1 MARCPNVNTAEYK
14 ALQEVYKT
22 EIETNS
28 IINSWQN
35 ANESDNFPTVVEA
48 AKFVKTA
55 KTVYAFKQKKFG
67 DSVIGNLVNK
77 KLIHMFNGNYV
88 VNVAYPGT
96 QEYNAQAVKDN
107 MTAIYKYLDINNIP
121 TETIDFAATAKTF
134 KVKMLNNV
142 FTPKDILESTRAW
155 DKPRSQKV
163 VGHLQRMFPGI
174 TTRLVSVKE
183 AKRIHDNL
191 PRWRKTSGDFAK
203 VNSFYFDKVAY
214 LVKGRVT
221 NETAIEEMLHPFI
234 DAIKVDNES
243 LFNNLL
249 AEAKVNFPEMVQQIT
264 EAYNNKRNFNDLDRN
279 LEIVTQALTRHFNS
293 EYESQPTNS
302 FLQLIQDALE
312 WFKNVIENLHE
323 YVTGEPIP
331 VSAINK
337 NATFTDI
344 ARLLNTE
351 NIEFKIESKASAKLR
366 YSFTP
371 EVQSILDAA
380 RSKGNG
386 IQNEVLNQM
395 FGTAEQSKSSK
406 DRLYVGPTE
415 TSESGPRIVFNQK
428 NHTYIDVND
437 PDGQVYMSA
446 TTAIKGKLSNKEG
459 EAIIRRDEELQ
470 KLKEKGKKPD
480 AVFNKKFKDQIAKGK
495 AADVQKEKDVQ
506 LNLDL
511 GNDVDMIV
519 ESIVRLEN
527 GYEGDISI
535 VMEQAIK
542 QMAVLSREQ
551 ALEMFG
557 AMKVVIKQFMPV
569 DGIALSQVV
578 VYDEAT
584 KLAGTADLVII
595 DRNGFIRIFDLK
607 TSKNSIDKKISLSQ
621 SAGRRGL
628 GAYEFTEWSLP
639 ADSRLR
645 SESKDKL
652 GREVTVLSTKGQHNL
667 QVNLYRRMFENMGY
681 NVYDGAFAAST
692 FHVQMDINGKGEKQD
707 YKGTWNYEDKVDHTE
722 TKPSE
727 NGVYVDMLIP
737 STVNNKNR
745 KKLQEKIND
754 QPEAPYRG
762 DKDKLAQE
770 EIESNIEEEVAQ
782 ELYPELNTVFG
793 ALQSFSS
800 AIDQAQRGDLNS
812 KKVYSKRSKEQ
823 RLLDFAKL
831 QAYIASGISK
841 GPKAQSKIYT
851 GLLSN
856 ALKDIREF
864 SDYATDPKNVTGDP
878 EYIGFILNFN
888 RFLATYEPLYAI
900 EGSKELNATQQQ
912 LVLNLKLEV
921 DKLIG
926 GTRLVS
932 EGREGIIN
940 DAIFNYVK
948 ETVRLRSSKQFG
960 VEGSGFTEADL
971 IKELTIVNDIP
982 GIDLQTRDMDT
993 STDTLLAVVAK
1004 IYKSQKQLLLDRIQY
1019 REKVIRAHGNK
1030 ILMLS
1035 GENKENAYNY
1045 MQNFNE
1051 DGTRNGTYVKP
1062 IGRKF
1067 YDKQKELRDATRD
1080 SDNVPLTYLDITDKV
1095 QASDADL
1102 AFNIDLANKKRAFA
1116 EFSFAERVD
1125 ENGSRIDGEYY
1136 SYNQE
1141 FIDARNKFEYFVS
1154 NDAYEGRWFK
1164 KSRVDS
1170 VEYNAYEARYYD
1182 LVKYN
1187 QASRNPNGQPTGV
1200 VIKGVDGRFVKN
1212 EYKDKNQFRLDKDGN
1227 RIEDLR
1233 SEKYKAIFDPTKTD
1247 ALSIAQREF
1256 YVLYVKYF
1264 EEELLRFLPDSV
1276 RQSMLG
1282 KNPVVKSNLLDD
1294 LKNRPSVVSR
1304 MYANSV
1310 RGVKNLF
1317 QETAVQKA
1325 VLLDEAG
1332 DIMNSLPIFM
1342 VGSPRKEGDLEAVEA
1357 KITLLEDDYKKNK
1370 INREGYRRKLAE
1382 LTGEQAKI
1390 RSRPLANEL
1399 SGDLATSLI
1408 KFSAMAEHY
1417 EVMGQIEDTL
1427 TAIQRVVNNRQYEPS
1442 DVNTRFVGRSQNL
1455 VNKAKQKVDSAL
1467 DSAISGVTQSGS
1479 VGFKKETSGDS
1490 NTVRRLRKYMSMVY
1504 YDNELITKG
1513 AVDKIADLL
1522 IQQSSLA
1529 YVAFNPFGN
1538 FNNYLMGRINN
1549 NIEMLGG
1556 RFFTKKNFLRAGGEW
1571 NKQAITGLVERT
1583 GAGVRDLA
1591 DVATAGLAGIGK
1603 SNYDPDYANNK
1614 YEAFTQLLRMMD
1626 DSTDIRESGK
1636 DQDGK
1641 SIWERFKEW
1650 GYVMQDAAEY
1660 NVQSRVG
1667 IAMIMDVNLVDEAT
1681 GETMSMYDAFNFNTK
1696 TKELD
1701 LEQGKWKVLNKDGST
1716 QEYND
1721 AFRYDLRNKI
1731 REVNKQ
1737 IHGNYA
1743 SEDRMVIQSHTLGNL
1758 AAQFHKWVA
1767 PAIRARFQTEYFD
1780 ENLGWMEGRYKS
1792 WFKFMAFFF
1801 KNVAQAKGNMKELT
1815 ESYLKE
1821 QDGYDGL
1828 GGQADQKGKNKLFGF
1843 YRTMGEMAI
1852 IGGVFLTNQL
1862 LAGLLEGEDDD
1873 SDTEKRIKN
1882 LTKYQGDR
1890 LYKELVLFAV
1900 VLPASM
1906 EQIFQMA
1913 KSPIATTRTM
1923 GELGQALSMTIWTP
1937 YELITKGKEG
1947 YEADSAYVYQNNP
1960 NKGQWKLG
1968 KEWKDVIPIL
1978 YTIQKW
1984 KNALKL
1990 DKFWIK

>member
-1 MARCPNVNTAEYK
+1 MAKCPNVNAAEYK
-14 ALQEVYKT
+14 ALQAVYKT

-35 ANESDNFPTVVEA
+35 ANESDNFPTAVQA
-48 AKFVKTA
+48 AKFVKTTKA
-55 KTVYAFKQKKFG
+55 VYALKQKQFG
-67 DSVIGNLVNK
+67 ESVISNLVNK
-77 KLIHMFNGNYV
+77 KLIHMFNGNYL

-107 MTAIYKYLDINNIP
+107 LKAIYKYLDINKIP
-121 TETIDFAATAKTF
+121 LETIDFAATDKTF
-134 KVKMLNNV
+134 KVTMLNNV
-142 FTPKDILESTRAW
+142 FTPKDILESTRGW
-155 DKPRSQKV
+155 DTSRSQKV
-163 VGHLQRMFPGI
+163 VGHLKRMFPGVEV
-174 TTRLVSVKE
+174 RLVSVKE
-183 AKRIHDNL
+183 AKRIHDGL
-191 PRWRKTSGDFAK
+191 PAWRKTSGSFAN
-203 VNSFYFDKVAY
+203 VNSFYYDQVAY

-249 AEAKVNFPEMVQQIT
+249 EEAKVNFPEMVQQIT

-279 LEIVTQALTRHFNS
+279 LEIVTQALTRHFNN

-302 FLQLIQDALE
+302 FLKLIQDALE
-312 WFKNVIENLHE
+312 WFKSVIENLHE
-323 YVTGEPIP
+323 YVTGNPLP
-331 VSAINK
+331 VSAISK

-344 ARLLNTE
+344 AKLLNTE
-351 NIEFKIESKASAKLR
+351 GIRFKLEKRASAKLR

-371 EVQSILDAA
+371 EVQSILQGA
-380 RSKGNG
+380 RSVANG
-386 IQNEVLNQM
+386 IQLEILNKM
-395 FGTAEQSKSSK
+395 FGIAEKDSRNN
-406 DRLYVGPTE
+406 DRLYANAAEPTDA
-415 TSESGPRIVFNQK
+415 GPRIVFNQK
-428 NHTYIDVND
+428 DHTYIDVNN
-437 PDGQVYMSA
+437 PNGQVYASA

-459 EAIIRRDEELQ
+459 EAIIRRDEALQ
-470 KLKEKGKKPD
+470 ALSDKGQKPNAKFTEKYKKE
-480 AVFNKKFKDQIAKGK
+480 IANGK
-495 AADVQKEKDVQ
+495 ADDIQKEKDVK

-519 ESIVRLEN
+519 ESIVKLMN
-527 GYEGDISI
+527 GYEGNINTELEKAMDS
-535 VMEQAIK
+535 
-542 QMAVLSREQ
+542 MAVLSRDQ
-551 ALEMFG
+551 AREFFG
-557 AMKVVIKQFMPV
+557 AMKVAIRDFMPI

-595 DRNGFIRIFDLK
+595 DRNGKIRIFDLK
-607 TSKNSIDKKISLSQ
+607 TSKNSIEKKISLSQ

-628 GAYEFTEWSLP
+628 GSYEFSEWTLP

-645 SESKDKL
+645 SESKEKI
-652 GREVTVLSTKGQHNL
+652 GREVTKLSTKGQHNL
-667 QVNLYRRMFENMGY
+667 QVNLYRRMFENMGFS
-681 NVYDGAFAAST
+681 VYEGSFAAST
-692 FHVQMDINGKGEKQD
+692 FHVQLDIANKGEKQE
-707 YKGTWNYEDKVDHTE
+707 YKGTWDYEGKVDHYE
-722 TKPSE
+722 TNISE
-727 NGVYVDMLIP
+727 NSVYVDMLIP
-737 STVNNKNR
+737 ATVDNRNK
-745 KKLQEKIND
+745 KKLDAKLAE

-762 DKDKLAQE
+762 DQDKMAQE
-770 EIESNIEEEVAQ
+770 EIESTVEEEVAQ
-782 ELYPELNTVFG
+782 ALYPEMNTVFG
-793 ALQSFSS
+793 ALESYST
-800 AIDQAQRGDLNS
+800 ALDQAQRGDLNT

-823 RLLDFAKL
+823 RLLDIAKL
-831 QAYIASGISK
+831 QAYITSGISR

-864 SDYATDPKNVTGDP
+864 TDYVTDPNNVTGDP
-878 EYIGFILNFN
+878 EYIGFVLNFN

-948 ETVRLRSSKQFG
+948 ETVSLRSSKQFG

-1019 REKVIRAHGNK
+1019 REKVIRTAGNK
-1030 ILMLS
+1030 VLMLS
-1035 GENKENAYNY
+1035 GTNKENAYNY

-1062 IGRKF
+1062 IGSKF
-1067 YDKQKELRDATRD
+1067 YDKQKELRAATRD
-1080 SDNVPLTYLDITDKV
+1080 ADNVPYTYFNISDKN
-1095 QASDADL
+1095 QASEEEL
-1102 AFNIDLANKKRAFA
+1102 EYNIDLANKKRAASQFG
-1116 EFSFAERVD
+1116 FAERVN
-1125 ENGSRIDGEYY
+1125 ENGQRIDGEYY

-1164 KSRVDS
+1164 KQRVDS
-1170 VEYNAYEARYYD
+1170 VEFNAYEARYYNIT
-1182 LVKYN
+1182 KYN
-1187 QASRNPNGQPTGV
+1187 QALRNPNGEATGV
-1200 VIKGVDGRFVKN
+1200 IMQGVDGRFVKP
-1212 EYKDKNQFRLDKDGN
+1212 EYKDKNQFRLDKEGN

-1233 SEKYKAIFDPTKTD
+1233 SDKYKAIFDPAKTD

-1256 YVLYVKYF
+1256 YVLYVKFF
-1264 EEELLRFLPDSV
+1264 EEELLRMLPDNV

-1294 LKNRPSVVSR
+1294 LKNRPSIVSR
-1304 MYANSV
+1304 MYASSV

-1317 QETAVQKA
+1317 QETSVQKA
-1325 VLLDEAG
+1325 VLLDEVG
-1332 DIMNSLPIFM
+1332 DITNSLPIFM
-1342 VGSPRKEGDLEAVEA
+1342 VGSPRKEGDMEAVEA
-1357 KITLLEDDYKKNK
+1357 KIIILEEKYKKNTV
-1370 INREGYRRKLAE
+1370 NRETYKSQLAV
-1382 LTGEQAKI
+1382 LTGELAKI
-1390 RSRPLANEL
+1390 RSRPLASEL

-1442 DVNTRFVGRSQNL
+1442 DVNTKFVGRGQNL
-1455 VNKAKQKVDSAL
+1455 INKAKKQVDA
-1467 DSAISGVTQSGS
+1467 AVSGVEQSGS

-1556 RFFTKKNFLRAGGEW
+1556 RFFSKKNFLRAGGEW

-1583 GAGVRDLA
+1583 GSGLRDLA
-1591 DVATAGLAGIGK
+1591 DVSTAGLAGIGK
-1603 SNYDPDYANNK
+1603 SNYDPDFANNK

-1636 DQDGK
+1636 DSDGK

-1667 IAMIMDVNLVDEAT
+1667 IAMIMDTNLIDEAT
-1681 GETMSMYDAFNFNTK
+1681 GETLSMYDAFNFNAK

-1701 LEQGKWKVLNKDGST
+1701 LESGKWSVLNKDGST

-1743 SEDRMVIQSHTLGNL
+1743 AEDRMVIQSHTLGNL

-1792 WFKFMAFFF
+1792 WFKFLAFYF
-1801 KNVAQAKGNMKELT
+1801 KNVVEAKGNMKELT
-1815 ESYLKE
+1815 ETFLKE
-1821 QDGYDGL
+1821 QDGYDGK
-1828 GGQADQKGKNKLFGF
+1828 GGQADQKGKNRLFGF
-1843 YRTMGEMAI
+1843 YRTMGEMSI
-1852 IGGVFLTNQL
+1852 IAGVFLTNQL
-1862 LAGLLEGEDDD
+1862 LAGLLEGDDDD

-1947 YEADSAYVYQNNP
+1947 YEANSEYVYQNNP